1 MFSKRLKQLREEN
14 KLKQS
19 DLATYIGVS
28 IQAISNY
35 ENGREPNFEITGKIA
50 DFFNVS
56 TDYLFGKTEFRN
68 SDEEYFIRKN
78 SGDFGL
84 SLDFLDEEDAKIA
97 RSMTQSMLTLGKTLN
112 NFDNK
117 VFKHFYVVIRYVVDY
132 YKQLLHFAENTEKL
146 ASSKHNED
154 IKNNPIIIKTQQ
166 DEYSLLP
173 SAFVNCIYI
182 SDPASEKVRHKLNSN
197 LDKIYEFMKKQS
209 SLRKLP
215 EVFNILRPTM
225 YTDLE
230 NSIKELDRGGE

>member
-19 DLATYIGVS
+19 DLAAYIGVS
-28 IQAISNY
+28 IQAVSNY

-56 TDYLFGKTEFRN
+56 IDYLFGRTEFRN

-78 SGDFGL
+78 SDDFGINI
-84 SLDFLDEEDAKIA
+84 DFSDEEDLKVIT
-97 RSMTQSMLTLGKTLN
+97 SSTQSILTLVKSLY

-117 VFKHFYVVIRYVVDY
+117 VFKHFYVVIRYVIDY
-132 YKQLLHFAENTEKL
+132 YKQLLYFAENTEKL
-146 ASSKHNED
+146 GSSEHDED
-154 IKNNPIIIKTQQ
+154 IKSNLIIIKTQQ

-173 SAFVNCIYI
+173 NTLVNCIYI
-182 SDPASEKVRHKLNSN
+182 SDSASEKIRYKLNSN

-215 EVFNILRPTM
+215 EVFNLLRPTM

-230 NSIKELDRGGE
+230 NSIKELEIGG